1 MSIVEKILK
10 KRHQVRQFSKTRV
23 PELENITQL
32 INLTYELVAS
42 KQSLV
47 PYKITI
53 LGTHNTDEK
62 QELYDLTLKNSGS
75 RGNKN
80 IFAPYV
86 LCFQNRL
93 VDSPN
98 PSVKRKMA
106 KGHTYDRCN
115 PKKYKRWGTEIGI
128 EVGMFTEILTAL
140 CLENNID
147 VSFLLCFDK
156 GKKSIPSFLNEEFI
170 FSMQLGYK
178 TSQGIKDKYIKD
190 LDEYKPNI
198 LDIIK
203 WL

>member
-1 MSIVEKILK
+1 MSTVKKILK
-10 KRHQVRQFSKTRV
+10 KRQQVRQFSKARV
-23 PELENITQL
+23 PELENITRL

-53 LGTHNTDEK
+53 LGIHNTDEK
-62 QELYDLTLKNSGS
+62 QELYDLSSKSSGG

-93 VDSPN
+93 VDSPS
-98 PSVKRKMA
+98 PSVIKKMA
-106 KGHTYDRCN
+106 KGHAYPFCN
-115 PKKYKRWGTEIGI
+115 PEKYKTEPLDVGIEIG
-128 EVGMFTEILTAL
+128 MFAKILTTL
-140 CLENNID
+140 CLENDID
-147 VSFLLCFDK
+147 VSYLLCFQ
-156 GKKSIPSFLNEEFI
+156 KSTNSRPSFLNDEFL

-178 TSQGIKDKYIKD
+178 TSEKIQDKYVKD